1 MARFPLLSALIC
13 ILASALHVSA
23 AISNYT
29 AICNEIKDRVSQQSD
44 VTYPIQGVTFSDRI
58 HHWFDSSTEIPA
70 CVAEVGS
77 VEDVSLVLQIV
88 GASRTPFAVYSGGH
102 ASNVG
107 FSSTKGVHITLRR
120 FNQTQLSED
129 KTTVTIGFG
138 QTWVD
143 VFEALADSGV
153 NVVGGRVP
161 GPGIGGFTLGGGYS
175 CDTVKTFNVVLPNGT
190 ITTASRE
197 HNSDLFF
204 ALKGGMNRFGI
215 VTSAEFYTH
224 PQPPEVW
231 GGLRIYHASQV
242 PALLNATE
250 RFASENRDPR
260 ASVLTSVDGTT
271 AVGPTALGLFFYD
284 GPEKPEIFNLFDG
297 LSTISDSTGRKPFLD
312 LIRGF
317 PAEIV
322 YNSPGHFCHVLDDW
336 DHRTLP
342 GDIAALPDL
351 LHNMGKIAA
360 LHGATTINYDA
371 QPFLQYGRHATP
383 SAFPHSDSLFPF
395 NLYFAWRNS
404 SEDEFWYGKI
414 HQTLDTLKRV
424 ATEEGIYREDFPDYP
439 NYALSGTSAEKLYGE
454 TNAGRLRQIRDQ
466 IDPDRIMDLAGGFAL

>member
-13 ILASALHVSA
+13 IFASALHVCA
-23 AISNYT
+23 ASDYT

-44 VTYPIQGVTFSDRI
+44 VIYPIQVVTFSDRI
-58 HHWFDSSTEIPA
+58 HHWFNSSTEIPA

-88 GASRTPFAVYSGGH
+88 GASRTPFALYSGGH

-153 NVVGGRVP
+153 NVVGGRAP

-190 ITTASRE
+190 ITTASQE
-197 HNSDLFF
+197 YNSDLFF

-260 ASVLTSVDGTT
+260 AGVLTSVDGTT

-284 GPEKPEIFNLFDG
+284 GPEKPVIFNLFDG

-317 PAEIV
+317 PAEIA
-322 YNSPGHFCHVLDDW
+322 YNSRGTFATFSTTKITGRFLETV
-336 DHRTLP
+336 RQE
-342 GDIAALPDL
+342 AE
-351 LHNMGKIAA
+351 NMGKIAA
-360 LHGATTINYDA
+360 LHGGTTINYDT
-371 QPFLQYGRHATP
+371 QPFLRYGRHATP
-383 SAFPHSDSLFPF
+383 SAFPHFDSLLPF
-395 NLYFAWRNS
+395 NLYFAWLS
-404 SEDEFWYGKI
+404 PSEDEFWYGQI

-454 TNAGRLRQIRDQ
+454 TNAVRLRQIRDQ
-466 IDPDRIMDLAGGFAL
+466 IDPDRIMDLAGGFVL

>member
-13 ILASALHVSA
+13 ILASALQVSA
-23 AISNYT
+23 AISDYT

-44 VTYPIQGVTFSDRI
+44 VIYPIQGVTFSDRI
-58 HHWFDSSTEIPA
+58 HHWFNSSTEIPA

-120 FNQTQLSED
+120 FNQTKLSED

-143 VFEALADSGV
+143 VFETLADSGV

-190 ITTASRE
+190 ITTASQE

-231 GGLRIYHASQV
+231 GGLRIYPASQV

-271 AVGPTALGLFFYD
+271 ALGPTALVLFFYD
-284 GPEKPEIFNLFDG
+284 GPEKPVIFNLFDG
-297 LSTISDSTGRKPFLD
+297 LSTISDSTGRKSFLD

-317 PAEIV
+317 PSEI
-322 YNSPGHFCHVLDDW
+322 
-336 DHRTLP
+336 
-342 GDIAALPDL
+342 
-351 LHNMGKIAA
+351 NMGKIAA
-360 LHGATTINYDA
+360 LHGGTTINYDT

-383 SAFPHSDSLFPF
+383 SAFPHSDSLLPF
-395 NLYFAWRNS
+395 SLYFAWLS
-404 SEDEFWYGKI
+404 PSEDEFWYGQI

-466 IDPDRIMDLAGGFAL
+466 IDPDRIMDLAGGFVL